1 MTFFFI
7 DVALVAVLIS
17 GFNLFFNNNS
27 FMYKLEDQRQL
38 PPRYEDIENIEDI
51 EDIEDDEPPPQ
62 YNNINSNNSNNNTNN
77 N

>member
-7 DVALVAVLIS
+7 DVVLVAVLIS

-27 FMYKLEDQRQL
+27 FMYKLEDPRQL
-38 PPRYEDIENIEDI
+38 PPRYEDI

-62 YNNINSNNSNNNTNN
+62 YNNINSNNN
-77 N
+77 